1 MKFLIQNVILSSLFC
16 KAFAK
21 PQPQPRIVGGD
32 DASPGQFPYFVFL
45 DIGCG
50 GTLIAPDVVLTAAHC
65 GPQFVQEVTVGA
77 YERGQET
84 SGAVNV
90 TVVDYLIHPDYN
102 IDTDENDLALLRL
115 EVDVP
120 LDTNIQVSLNP
131 KYEDPTPGQ
140 ELTVIGM
147 GDLGDGAYLFPEVLQ
162 YVEVFASSSEECL
175 AAYGAS
181 DINDDVM
188 FCAGVPGGGKD
199 SCQGDSGG
207 PIVIADGDT
216 HLLVGVVSFGIGCAL
231 PGYPGVYARVSS
243 AYNWIHDMVCDVWEV
258 DAELC
263 ESTKKPTSTP
273 SVSPTTGPCSEDEIR
288 FDLTFTTDFYPY
300 VVKRNISEFDFYN
313 ITYFLFYFFL
323 QRRELS

>member
-1 MKFLIQNVILSSLFC
+1 MKFLIQNLILSSLFC

-21 PQPQPRIVGGD
+21 PQPRIVGGD
-32 DASPGQFPYFVFL
+32 DASPGQFPYFVAL

-65 GPQFVQEVTVGA
+65 DPQYVQVVTVGA
-77 YERGQET
+77 YESGQET
-84 SGAVNV
+84 FGAVNV
-90 TVVDYLIHPDYN
+90 TVVDYVIHPDYN
-102 IDTDENDLALLRL
+102 YVTDENDLALLRL

-131 KYEDPTPGQ
+131 KYADPSPGQ

-162 YVEVFASSSEECL
+162 FVEVFASSSEYCI

-181 DINDDVM
+181 DVNDDVM

-207 PIVIADGDT
+207 PVVVRNGNS
-216 HLLVGVVSFGIGCAL
+216 HSLVGVCLLYTS
-231 PGYPGVYARVSS
+231 PSPRDRTRSRMPSS
-243 AYNWIHDMVCDVWEV
+243 A
-258 DAELC
+258 
-263 ESTKKPTSTP
+263 
-273 SVSPTTGPCSEDEIR
+273 
-288 FDLTFTTDFYPY
+288 
-300 VVKRNISEFDFYN
+300 
-313 ITYFLFYFFL
+313 
-323 QRRELS
+323 